1 MDRVEL
7 NNLYDLYKELLT
19 NREKEIFKYYFEE
32 DYSLGEIANDLNIS
46 RTAVHNSL
54 KNIEDKLKM
63 YEEKLHLLTKEKLLR
78 SILEKEQD
86 RSIIEEIKKIIEL

>member
-63 YEEKLHLLTKEKLLR
+63 YEEKLHLLAKEKLLR